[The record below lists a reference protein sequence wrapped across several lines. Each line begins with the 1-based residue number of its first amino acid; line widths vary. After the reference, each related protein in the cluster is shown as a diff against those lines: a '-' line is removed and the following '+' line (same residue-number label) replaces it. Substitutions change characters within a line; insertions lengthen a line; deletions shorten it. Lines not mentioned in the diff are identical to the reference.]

1 MGPATKTMKCGAMS
15 LSASAAGKLERVA
28 SREHV
33 TCNCIWR
40 QQKQQQQQQ
49 HRQQQHVPATAIA
62 IAMAI
67 WQ

>member
-33 TCNCIWR
+33 TCNRIWR
-40 QQKQQQQQQ
+40 QQRQQQ

>member
-15 LSASAAGKLERVA
+15 LSATAAGKLERVA

-40 QQKQQQQQQ
+40 QPKQQQ